1 MKISHIMFYG
11 RGNREAKAGECTM
24 DGISREEH
32 NEFAKRMDESLKRT
46 NARVRD
52 LEKVT
57 EQISNLTSSV
67 KQLATSVESMAQSQS
82 QQSAK
87 LEELENRD
95 GEMWRQA
102 VGYVVTCIIGIVVGF
117 VFKQIGM

>member
-1 MKISHIMFYG
+1 
-11 RGNREAKAGECTM
+11 M

-52 LEKVT
+52 LQKVT

>member
-1 MKISHIMFYG
+1 
-11 RGNREAKAGECTM
+11 M

-67 KQLATSVESMAQSQS
+67 KQLATSV
-82 QQSAK
+82 
-87 LEELENRD
+87 
-95 GEMWRQA
+95 
-102 VGYVVTCIIGIVVGF
+102 
-117 VFKQIGM
+117 

>member
-1 MKISHIMFYG
+1 
-11 RGNREAKAGECTM
+11 M

-32 NEFAKRMDESLKRT
+32 NEFAKRMDESLKCT

-95 GEMWRQA
+95 GEMWRQT

>member
-1 MKISHIMFYG
+1 
-11 RGNREAKAGECTM
+11 M

-57 EQISNLTSSV
+57 EQISNLTSSSETE
-67 KQLATSVESMAQSQS
+67 LATSVESMAQSQS

-102 VGYVVTCIIGIVVGF
+102 VGVLLHASLES
-117 VFKQIGM
+117 